1 MDNPEK
7 QVPLDPQDMGRRQ
20 KQKTKKTSNKKHNTT
35 QKAKTTRNSKM
46 FDTTMHKHTQKH
58 NKT

>member
-7 QVPLDPQDMGRRQ
+7 RVPLGPQDTGRRQ
-20 KQKTKKTSNKKHNTT
+20 KQKQNKKQGKQHNRT
-35 QKAKTTRNSKM
+35 QKTKTTRNSKM
-46 FDTTMHKHTQKH
+46 LDTTMHKHTQKH

>member
-7 QVPLDPQDMGRRQ
+7 QVPLCPQDMGRRQ
-20 KQKTKKTSNKKHNTT
+20 KQKTTKHNTT
-35 QKAKTTRNSKM
+35 QKAKMTRNSKM
-46 FDTTMHKHTQKH
+46 LDTTIHKHTQKH